1 MAKKEKTTEEA
12 IAEVNNGIREGLRH
26 WSDIMILAD
35 ADQWAVHLKYFPSD
49 LMNATLIF
57 QHVASNIGIKAGKID
72 EETAKVLGD
81 RLRRLVID
89 MTGYD
94 PHVEMAKM
102 VKGMKEQ
109 KANNEGKEVNDGG
122 EM

>member
-1 MAKKEKTTEEA
+1 MEKMTTEEA
-12 IAEVNNGIREGLRH
+12 IAEVNNGIREGLRY

-72 EETAKVLGD
+72 EKTAKVLGD
-81 RLRRLVID
+81 KLRRLVID

-94 PHVEMAKM
+94 PHVEIAKIE
-102 VKGMKEQ
+102 KDMKEQ
-109 KANNEGKEVNDGG
+109 EEGKEVS
-122 EM
+122 E

>member
-1 MAKKEKTTEEA
+1 MTTEECL
-12 IAEVNNGIREGLRH
+12 AEINDSIREALRF
-26 WSDIMILAD
+26 WSDMMLRAEAD
-35 ADQWAVHLKYFPSD
+35 ERAHKLNYFPSD
-49 LMNATLIF
+49 LMNAVLIF

-89 MTGYD
+89 MTGFD

-102 VKGMKEQ
+102 VKERKEQ
-109 KANNEGKEVNDGG
+109 EEGKEVS
-122 EM
+122 E

>member
-1 MAKKEKTTEEA
+1 MKLQVNEKEA
-12 IAEVNNGIREGLRH
+12 LAEVNKGIREGLKH
-26 WSDIMILAD
+26 WSDIMIMAD
-35 ADQWAVHLKYFPSD
+35 ADQWALYLKYFPSD

-89 MTGYD
+89 MTGFD

-102 VKGMKEQ
+102 VKERKEQ
-109 KANNEGKEVNDGG
+109 EKGKE
-122 EM
+122 EE

>member
-1 MAKKEKTTEEA
+1 MEKMTTEEA
-12 IAEVNNGIREGLRH
+12 ISEVNNGIREGLRH

-89 MTGYD
+89 MTGFD

-102 VKGMKEQ
+102 VKERKEQ
-109 KANNEGKEVNDGG
+109 EKGKE
-122 EM
+122 EE

>member
-1 MAKKEKTTEEA
+1 MKLQVNEKKA
-12 IAEVNNGIREGLRH
+12 IAEVNKGIREGLKH
-26 WSDIMILAD
+26 WADITILAD
-35 ADQWAVHLKYFPSD
+35 ADQWSLYLKYFPSD

-94 PHVEMAKM
+94 PHVEMAKI
-102 VKGMKEQ
+102 VKETKE
-109 KANNEGKEVNDGG
+109 EGKEVS
-122 EM
+122 E

>member
-1 MAKKEKTTEEA
+1 MEKKTTEEA

-26 WSDIMILAD
+26 WSDVMILAD

-94 PHVEMAKM
+94 PHVEMARM
-102 VKGMKEQ
+102 VKDMKEQ
-109 KANNEGKEVNDGG
+109 KANNEGKEVNDGR

>member
-1 MAKKEKTTEEA
+1 MNEREA
-12 IAEVNNGIREGLRH
+12 IAEVNKGIREGLKH

-35 ADQWAVHLKYFPSD
+35 ADQWSLYLKYFPSD

-89 MTGYD
+89 MTGFD
-94 PHVEMAKM
+94 PHVEMEKM
-102 VKGMKEQ
+102 VKDMKEQ
-109 KANNEGKEVNDGG
+109 EKGKEVS
-122 EM
+122 E